1 MLCAGVFVEGLL
13 QLLAEAAEN
22 GQVSKFVLRMR
33 TICAYVQGYWVT
45 LQVLQFRD
53 VVFCYFH
60 EKIQ

>member
-1 MLCAGVFVEGLL
+1 MEGLL